1 MSEKKARRKRRPKGP
16 QVERPRMFDVAA
28 SDNASSSPV
37 EPVAPDTPNSAP
49 AKGPDWVVDS
59 IMYCLLAP
67 LIGYPGWEDVVSQ
80 HKDRVILMRLG
91 HGLEIAETQQATEF
105 ETMLYLSSA
114 SLAAPMSHDW
124 AEVYFHLFH
133 RCFTNQP
140 AAEDIPN
147 RELRGDQVEDLTRMR
162 RWLYRTQVD
171 QLKAKEKGQAEA
183 QAQEAA
189 ADLEAQRPR
198 LFE

>member
-1 MSEKKARRKRRPKGP
+1 MIGKKSRAKRRPRGP
-16 QVERPRMFDVAA
+16 QVERPQMFDIPEQLPTAPDAPDGV
-28 SDNASSSPV
+28 
-37 EPVAPDTPNSAP
+37 PVAPDR
-49 AKGPDWVVDS
+49 KGPDWVVDS

-67 LIGYPGWEDVVSQ
+67 FIGYPRWEEVVSH
-80 HKDRVILMRLG
+80 HKDRIILTRLG

-114 SLAAPMSHDW
+114 SLAMPMSHDW
-124 AEVYFHLFH
+124 AEIYFHLFH
-133 RCFTNQP
+133 RQFPNQP

-147 RELRGDQVEDLTRMR
+147 RELRPDQVEDLTRMR
-162 RWLYRTQVD
+162 RWLYRTQVNHM
-171 QLKAKEKGQAEA
+171 KAKEKGQAEA
-183 QAQEAA
+183 QAQEVA

>member
-1 MSEKKARRKRRPKGP
+1 MSEKKARAKRRPKGP
-16 QVERPRMFDVAA
+16 RVERPQMFDVTEQLAT
-28 SDNASSSPV
+28 
-37 EPVAPDTPNSAP
+37 APDGVSHAP
-49 AKGPDWVVDS
+49 DRKGPDWVVDS
-59 IMYCLLAP
+59 ILYCLLSP
-67 LIGYPGWEDVVSQ
+67 FIGYPGWEDVVSQ
-80 HKDRVILMRLG
+80 HKDRIILTRLG

-124 AEVYFHLFH
+124 AEIYFHVFH
-133 RCFTNQP
+133 RCYPNQA

-147 RELRGDQVEDLTRMR
+147 RELQDDQAADLTRMR
-162 RWLYRTQVD
+162 RWLYRTQVNHM
-171 QLKAKEKGQAEA
+171 KAKEKSQDAA

>member
-16 QVERPRMFDVAA
+16 LVERLRMFDVPA

-37 EPVAPDTPNSAP
+37 EPIAPDR
-49 AKGPDWVVDS
+49 KGPDWVVDS

-67 LIGYPGWEDVVSQ
+67 FIGYPGWEEVVSR
-80 HKDRVILMRLG
+80 HKDRIILTRLG

-114 SLAAPMSHDW
+114 SLAAPMDHDW
-124 AEVYFHLFH
+124 AEIYFHLFH
-133 RCFTNQP
+133 RCYPNQP

-147 RELRGDQVEDLTRMR
+147 RELRPDQVEDLTRMR
-162 RWLYRTQVD
+162 RWLYRTQVNHM
-171 QLKAKEKGQAEA
+171 KAKEKGQA
-183 QAQEAA
+183 QEVA
-189 ADLEAQRPR
+189 ADREAQRPR